1 MHFFKN
7 ISLLNFVLLSKKID
21 IMNKVKIN
29 RQRHILKSLT
39 WNSLA
44 MTTTYFVL
52 TELPPFFDLEP
63 ISKSGAGFLVILDRI
78 VKLLFYYFH
87 ERAWFSSNFGVT
99 KK

>member
-1 MHFFKN
+1 M
-7 ISLLNFVLLSKKID
+7 SKKID

-29 RQRHILKSLT
+29 RKRHILKSLT

-78 VKLLFYYFH
+78 IKLLFYYFH

>member
-1 MHFFKN
+1 
-7 ISLLNFVLLSKKID
+7 
-21 IMNKVKIN
+21 MNKVKIN

-63 ISKSGAGFLVILDRI
+63 ISKSGAGFLVVLD
-78 VKLLFYYFH
+78 
-87 ERAWFSSNFGVT
+87 
-99 KK
+99 

>member
-1 MHFFKN
+1 M
-7 ISLLNFVLLSKKID
+7 SKKID

-78 VKLLFYYFH
+78 VKLLFIIFMK
-87 ERAWFSSNFGVT
+87 EPGFPLILE
-99 KK
+99 